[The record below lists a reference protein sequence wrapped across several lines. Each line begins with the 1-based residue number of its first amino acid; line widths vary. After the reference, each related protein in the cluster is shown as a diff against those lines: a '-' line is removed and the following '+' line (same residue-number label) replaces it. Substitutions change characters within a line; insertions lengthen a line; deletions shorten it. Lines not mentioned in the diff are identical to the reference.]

1 MKTETQK
8 TNTEKK
14 AEGNTS
20 PGTVRLHRVFAAK
33 PEKVYRAFTSA
44 EALARWLPP
53 DGFTCAVH
61 EMNAKVGGTY
71 RMSFTNFTTGNSHS
85 FGGKFVELKPNEFLR
100 YTDSFDDP
108 NLPGEMMTT
117 VSIKP
122 VSVGSEVSII
132 QEGIPAAIPE
142 EACYMGWQQSL
153 SHLAKLVE
161 PEIRD

>member
-1 MKTETQK
+1 M
-8 TNTEKK
+8 
-14 AEGNTS
+14 
-20 PGTVRLHRVFAAK
+20 RLHRVFAAK